1 MGMGTSDTGIW
12 SYTAGDEWAPG
23 ELVGYQVEAS
33 DGPVGTVDEASADAD
48 DGYVVVDARRWLLGA
63 KVLIPADILTRADS
77 RHRTVHVERT
87 KAEIRDAPEFDAETY
102 RDPAYR
108 EALDRYHRS

>member
-1 MGMGTSDTGIW
+1 MVMDTSGTGTW
-12 SYTAGDEWAPG
+12 SYAAGDEWAPG

-33 DGPVGTVDEASADAD
+33 DGPVGTVDEASSDAD
-48 DGYVVVDARRWLLGA
+48 DGYVVVDARRWLLGT
-63 KVLIPADILTRADS
+63 KVLIPAGMLTRADS

-87 KAEIRDAPEFDAETY
+87 KAEIRDAPEFDAETC

-108 EALDRYHRS
+108 DALDRYYRH